1 MLPAFALGTR
11 SANRTRLRDYDGM
24 TKRPDA
30 DERRVDRLRAQN
42 PTPDAGTRIAVC
54 TSVSLM
60 TFITIARFL
69 VAKYAVVVGGPSR

>member
-42 PTPDAGTRIAVC
+42 PTSDAGTRIAVC

-60 TFITIARFL
+60 TFIIARFL
-69 VAKYAVVVGGPSR
+69 VTQYAVVVGGPSR